1 MWAARKEKMA
11 AAGTS
16 VAVLPSLASKIKMA
30 AARALSRLVDSGRR
44 RRRLPVAPSSWLVR
58 SLFLLHYA

>member
-44 RRRLPVAPSSWLVR
+44 RRLPVAPSSWLVR